1 MVVLAMTGD
10 GLKAVAKAAE
20 LMVELL
26 GSKAAKEAL
35 SHKRKTIKLGDVER
49 AGMLF
54 NQQTLAPCRPV
65 KYLHSAAIQYCHG
78 CTKIHCCTAI
88 TAQILPLACYRHANV
103 L

>member
-1 MVVLAMTGD
+1 MAVAGD

-49 AGMLF
+49 AGALL
-54 NQQTLAPCRPV
+54 NQ
-65 KYLHSAAIQYCHG
+65 
-78 CTKIHCCTAI
+78 
-88 TAQILPLACYRHANV
+88 
-103 L
+103 